1 MSRLLTLSDEIT
13 EKSVKDIITSIQ
25 DWNLQ
30 DNEND
35 KKQKDFK
42 REPIHFMIN
51 SCGGDMYSSMGVS
64 SMIKVSKTPIYTYCI
79 GEALSG
85 GFLMFIH
92 GHKRFCYEGS
102 SFLYHQAS
110 CSLWYKTLTQ
120 QLNSIEEKQ
129 KIEKRYEKMIL
140 DNTKI
145 TEEQI
150 NEYNEKNLDWWIS
163 PDEALELGIV
173 DEIIK

>member
-51 SCGGDMYSSMGVS
+51 SCGGSLYSSMGVA
-64 SMIKVSKTPIYTYCI
+64 SMIKTSKTPIYTYCI
-79 GEALSG
+79 GGALSG

-102 SFLYHQAS
+102 NFLYHQMS
-110 CSLWYKTLTQ
+110 FSGSYKTL
-120 QLNSIEEKQ
+120 NWHDNDIKSSIEQ
-129 KIEKRYEKMIL
+129 EKRYEKMIL
-140 DNTKI
+140 DTTKI
-145 TEEQI
+145 TAKQLK
-150 NEYNEKNLDWWIS
+150 EYNEKNLDWWIS